1 MGGFISNVGAVLV
14 VESPT
19 KQMWTNSTESDKNV
33 MNIKKVCVLGGAG
46 FVGTHMVNKLEMA
59 GYAVRVLTSKRDH
72 AKNVSV
78 LPKVEVV
85 EANIFD
91 PSELSRYF
99 SGMDAVVNLVGIL
112 NEGKPGRVDKPMAR
126 RGDFHEVHVELPRKV
141 VHACAATGVKRLLHM
156 SALNADPNAPSAYLR
171 SKGLGEAIVRESGM
185 QHSENE
191 NWYLNGPKFVHGYGL
206 AVTVFRPSV
215 IFGREDSFTN
225 MFARLLKIAPVL
237 PLASPSAKFQLVFV
251 EDVAQAFVA
260 SLNNQATF
268 GQRYDLC
275 GPKVY
280 TLRELVDLVARITGR
295 NSKIINLSPQLSY
308 LMAMVM
314 EWIPGPKLM
323 TRDNY
328 LSMQVDSVCDC
339 EFPRIFDVKPR
350 ALEAIAPDYL
360 SQSHHYHG
368 FRSAA
373 GR

>member
-1 MGGFISNVGAVLV
+1 
-14 VESPT
+14 
-19 KQMWTNSTESDKNV
+19 
-33 MNIKKVCVLGGAG
+33 
-46 FVGTHMVNKLEMA
+46 VNKLEMA

-91 PSELSRYF
+91 PSELNRHF
-99 SGMDAVVNLVGIL
+99 SGMDAVINLVGML
-112 NEGKPGRVDKPMAR
+112 NEEKTSRVDKPMAR
-126 RGDFHEVHVELPRKV
+126 RGDFHEVHVELPRKI
-141 VHACAATGVKRLLHM
+141 VHACAASGVKRVLHM

-185 QHSENE
+185 QHSEHE
-191 NWYLNGPKFVHGYGL
+191 SWYLNGPKFVHGYGL

-215 IFGREDSFTN
+215 IFGREDSFIN
-225 MFARLLKIAPVL
+225 MFAGLLKIAPVL
-237 PLASPSAKFQLVFV
+237 PLASPNTKFQPVFV

-268 GQRYDLC
+268 GQSYDLC

-280 TLRELVDLVARITGR
+280 TLRELVDLVAKLTGR
-295 NSKIINLSPQLSY
+295 NRKIINLCPQLSY
-308 LMAMVM
+308 LMGMVM
-314 EWIPGPKLM
+314 GWMPGPKLM
-323 TRDNY
+323 TLDNY
-328 LSMQVDSVCDC
+328 FTMKVDSVCNC
-339 EFPRIFDVKPR
+339 EFPAIFDVKPR
-350 ALEAIAPDYL
+350 ALEAVAPDYL
-360 SQSHHYHG
+360 SQSSPYQG

>member
-1 MGGFISNVGAVLV
+1 
-14 VESPT
+14 
-19 KQMWTNSTESDKNV
+19 

-46 FVGTHMVNKLEMA
+46 FVGIHLVNKLEMA

-91 PSELSRYF
+91 PSELNRHF
-99 SGMDAVVNLVGIL
+99 SGMDAVINLVGIL
-112 NEGKPGRVDKPMAR
+112 REEKPSRVDKPMAR
-126 RGDFHEVHVELPRKV
+126 RGDFHEVHVELPRKI
-141 VHACAATGVKRLLHM
+141 VHACAASGVKRLLHM
-156 SALNADPNAPSAYLR
+156 SALNADPNASSGYLR
-171 SKGLGEAIVRESGM
+171 SKGLGETIVREAGM

-215 IFGREDSFTN
+215 IFGREDSFIN
-225 MFARLLKIAPVL
+225 MFAGLLKIAPVL
-237 PLASPSAKFQLVFV
+237 PLAGPNAKFQPVFV

-280 TLRELVDLVARITGR
+280 TLRELVELVAKLTGHNR
-295 NSKIINLSPQLSY
+295 KIINLSPQLSY
-308 LMAMVM
+308 LMALMM
-314 EWIPGPKLM
+314 EWMPGPKLM

-328 LSMQVDSVCDC
+328 FTMQVDSVCAC
-339 EFPRIFDVKPR
+339 EFPAVFDVKLR
-350 ALEAIAPDYL
+350 ALEAVAPDYL
-360 SQSHHYHG
+360 SQSSPYQG